1 MTSQLEMKL
10 DEVVKLQNDNKKL
23 IQSSSQLK
31 ITTEK
36 LEARNEKL
44 IQEHKVKFIIPLWP
58 YLVVLLYIML
68 WLISQ
73 LVVVF

>member
-10 DEVVKLQNDNKKL
+10 DEVAKLQNDNKKL

-36 LEARNEKL
+36 LEAQNEKL
-44 IQEHKVKFIIPLWP
+44 IQEHKVKFIIPL
-58 YLVVLLYIML
+58 
-68 WLISQ
+68 
-73 LVVVF
+73 